1 MTNDCLRELQK
12 IGRYLNNIEPGD
24 IAQKDVPMR
33 TCFVVVNQ
41 RRLLDQTGLYDALE
55 CARLFIW
62 ADFRVF
68 FLVNPEYPEF
78 YSWLTFFLETVPE
91 YLSLVFTGYPMV
103 LPKEGETEGHPFKIK
118 DREVSPSKIFKLV
131 KEYKNPLSR
140 LTFILN
146 GCPAAESWSNGG
158 SECDKMAVSADLSG
172 KLEAKSFREE
182 LPEKV
187 LLITATPKNGANIQD
202 RAKNG
207 TSNFITELV
216 KAARA
221 DPVKPA
227 SELLEAIGE
236 KLQKFGEEVVEYVS
250 SADVG
255 TSVPFLV

>member
-24 IAQKDVPMR
+24 IKQKDVSAR
-33 TCFVVVNQ
+33 TCFVVINQ
-41 RRLLDQTGLYDALE
+41 RRLLDQTGLFDALE

-62 ADFRVF
+62 ADFRLF
-68 FLVNPEYPEF
+68 FLVNPEYPDF
-78 YSWLTFFLETVPE
+78 YAWLTFFLESVPE

-103 LPKEGETEGHPFKIK
+103 LPQEGETEGHPFKIK
-118 DREVSPSKIFKLV
+118 GREVSPSRIFKLV
-131 KEYKNPLSR
+131 KEHKNPSSR

-158 SECDKMAVSADLSG
+158 AECDKLAVSSTLSDTA
-172 KLEAKSFREE
+172 EAKSFREE

-187 LLITATPKNGANIQD
+187 LLITATPRNGANIQD
-202 RAKNG
+202 RAKSG
-207 TSNFITELV
+207 TSNFISELV

-227 SELLEAIGE
+227 SELVAEISQ
-236 KLQKFGEEVVEYVS
+236 KLKKFGEEIVEYVS

-255 TSVPFLV
+255 TELPFLV